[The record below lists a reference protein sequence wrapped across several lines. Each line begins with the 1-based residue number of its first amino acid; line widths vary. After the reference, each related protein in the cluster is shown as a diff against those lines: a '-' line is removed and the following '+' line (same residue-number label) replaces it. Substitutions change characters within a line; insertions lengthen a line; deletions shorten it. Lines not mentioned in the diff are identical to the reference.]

1 MDCMEVSMSRIVLA
15 VALASAIPAC
25 TLDDQ
30 EPVSSTDQALR
41 GWNRL
46 AGNRLA
52 GNRLAGN
59 RLAGNRLAGNSLS
72 STRLEALAETA
83 EILQSVEGRDVYS
96 YIVSCALEPGI
107 TIEYAVSGVADTAPP
122 TTPYTC
128 SGGVCTFPGGLGIA
142 PGWKDKKLDTA
153 GRGWISA
160 CLFARV
166 NANDTAEQISLRGR
180 NPALAVSAE
189 EADDYSLEEGG
200 FYGNLFTDAP
210 ESEPPDWHACR
221 GEAQAAGETGG
232 LALRDCAE
240 ENPANPGF
248 TYCGFYYAGDCR
260 DYTPDFPSAYACKN
274 FDAGQGIYGDCHE
287 DAGNKSGS
295 WPGGNKKYRQVI
307 TTFVSP

>member
-1 MDCMEVSMSRIVLA
+1 MSRFVLA
-15 VALASAIPAC
+15 LALASAIPAC

-30 EPVSSTDQALR
+30 DPSVSSTDQALK

-83 EILQSVEGRDVYS
+83 EILQTVEGRDVYS
-96 YIVSCALEPGI
+96 YIVSCALEADM
-107 TIEYAVSGVADTAPP
+107 TIEATVAGAPDTAPP
-122 TTPYTC
+122 ETPYTC
-128 SGGVCTFPGGLGIA
+128 TGGLCTFVGGVGLA
-142 PGWKDKKLDTA
+142 PRWQDKKLDLA
-153 GRGWISA
+153 GKGWISA

-166 NANDTAEQISLRGR
+166 NANDVAEQISLRGR
-180 NPALAVSAE
+180 NAALAVSEE

-210 ESEPPDWHACR
+210 ASELPDWHACR
-221 GEAQAAGETGG
+221 GQGQAAGESGG
-232 LALRDCAE
+232 LALRDCTE

-248 TYCGFYYAGDCR
+248 TYCGFYYAGDCA
-260 DYTPDFPSAYACKN
+260 DYTPDFPSPYACRT

-287 DAGNKSGS
+287 SAGNKSGS
-295 WPGGNKKYRQVI
+295 WSGGNKKYRQVI